1 MEAPWPFLMSVFSF
15 PAGINP
21 DVLLRPG
28 FQGEAASAP
37 TPTKPP
43 APKLKR
49 RARDAEGQ
57 FKPDD
62 PATPQDEAWEGSPST
77 ELAASSL

>member
-1 MEAPWPFLMSVFSF
+1 MSVFSF

-43 APKLKR
+43 TPKLKR

-62 PATPQDEAWEGSPST
+62 PATPQDEAWEDSTDSDPAAPS
-77 ELAASSL
+77 L

>member
-1 MEAPWPFLMSVFSF
+1 MSVFSF

-37 TPTKPP
+37 TPAKLP
-43 APKLKR
+43 APKLRR

-62 PATPQDEAWEGSPST
+62 PATPQDEAWEDSTDSDPAAPS
-77 ELAASSL
+77 L